1 MSVSRVIYA
10 VLILVSLTS
19 LYYLLESQDKV
30 DIQVKPNT
38 ELPMFSGNNLNNV
51 SYNDQGIRSY
61 VIQSKHLDYYAKSGD
76 TIFQSPILK
85 VYQQGTKQ
93 EWQVT
98 AQRAVLS
105 KKQVLTLYDDVVAK
119 NLLRQSSFEKMTTA
133 KLNIKL
139 DSRDFWADNPV
150 DLKGPQFETHG
161 QAMKGNFADNTAVLY
176 KHVQGR
182 YENLTPHAGSK
193 PSGQ

>member
-10 VLILVSLTS
+10 VLILVSLSS
-19 LYYLLESQDKV
+19 LYYLLDSEDEA

-51 SYNDQGIRSY
+51 SYNDDGVRSY

-119 NLLRQSSFEKMTTA
+119 NLLTTSSFEKMTTS
-133 KLNIKL
+133 KLSIKL
-139 DSRDFWADNPV
+139 DSRDFWANNPV
-150 DLKGPQFETHG
+150 DLIGPQFETHG
-161 QAMKGNFADNTAVLY
+161 QAMKGNFADNSAVLY
-176 KHVQGR
+176 NHVQGR
-182 YENLTPHAGSK
+182 YENLTPNAGGKS
-193 PSGQ
+193 SGQ